1 MHTLLLPLLASAL
14 FPQGPQGYYR
24 QPTIHNDTIVFVAE
38 GDLWKVSTAGG
49 VATRLTSHPG
59 NESSP
64 QLSPDGSLVAFTA
77 QYEGPTEVYV
87 MPVAGGLPKRLTF
100 DAARCAVSGWAP
112 ASDATPA
119 RVIASTTRFS
129 TLPNAQLTL
138 IHPDSGAR
146 ELLPLAQAAEGAY
159 TDDGSLVFARLAFQ
173 GSQTK
178 RYKGGTAQ
186 NLWLFPKGADE
197 ARPLTADFP
206 GTSATPMFWN
216 GRVYFLSDR
225 DGTMEVF
232 SMKPDGSGLAQVTNH
247 DQPQQRLLD
256 AKGASIHNGR
266 IVYQLGA
273 DLWLCD
279 ANTGAAAPL
288 SISLDSDFD
297 QTRENWVEKPL
308 DYLSAASLSPD
319 GSRAVLTARG
329 QVFVA
334 PKESGR
340 LVEVT
345 RKDGVR
351 YRAAR
356 FMPDGKSLVMLSD
369 ESGEVE
375 LWSAPADGSA
385 SPTQLTS
392 DGVVLRWEAI
402 PSPDGSKIAHHDKN
416 QKLWVFDQASKAST
430 LVETNPT
437 DVFQSLTWSPDSRWL
452 AFSAYAPNFNRQIK
466 LFDTSTNTL
475 TSVTTDRFDSTDVA
489 FSADGKWL
497 YILSDRNIDT
507 TVNSPWGALQPEPY
521 FDNKSRLYLLSL
533 QRGNR
538 SPFRPA
544 DELFDPKADAK
555 AKDEPAKPSPD
566 TPDQPQ
572 ADPAKPADQQDAN
585 PDDKPDA
592 KPNDKPADKP
602 DDKPAPTPVLI
613 DLDGIH
619 TRLEQLPISP
629 GNFASLSANEKRIFW
644 LSSPTGAEG
653 RSLLALDI
661 ANKDIEPKTIASGLT
676 DYEVSRDGKSILLRK
691 RAGLFIIDA
700 SAGANADLAK
710 AALPLTN
717 WTFPIVPR
725 EEWRQMFIEAWRLER
740 DYFYDTQMHGTDWP
754 AILQRYLPLVDRVS
768 TRAELS
774 DLISQ
779 MVAELSALHT
789 FVRGGD
795 ERSGPDNIA
804 PASLGAVL
812 HADPAAGGYR
822 VAHIYQ
828 ADPDYPER
836 VSPLARPGVDVAVG
850 DLIEKVD
857 HRPALS
863 APDLGLLLRHRA
875 GKQVL
880 LTVRPAAGGDSRHV
894 VVTPISM
901 GSEEDLRY
909 HEWEHTRR
917 LAVEAA
923 DPSLGYLHLRA
934 MGADNMNE
942 FARGFYPV
950 FNRKGLIID
959 VRHNR
964 GGNID
969 SWVLSRLLRKAWF
982 FWQPRVGDP
991 FWNMQLAFRGH
1002 IVVLCNERTASDGE
1016 AFAEGIRRLNIGT
1029 VLGTRTWGGEIWLSS
1044 SNFLVDGGIAS
1055 ASEIGVY
1062 GPEGQWLI
1070 EGHGVDPDIV
1080 VDNLPHQTFKGKDA
1094 QLDAAIAL
1102 LQQKL
1107 RDQPVEVPPAPPHPD
1122 KSWGPNKRSR

>member
-1 MHTLLLPLLASAL
+1 MHTFLLPLVATAL
-14 FPQGPQGYYR
+14 LPHGPQGYYR
-24 QPTIHNDTIVFVAE
+24 QPTIHDDTIVFVAE

-59 NESSP
+59 NEGSP
-64 QLSPDGSLVAFTA
+64 QISPDGSLVAFTA

-87 MPVAGGLPKRLTF
+87 MPLSGGLPKRLTY
-100 DAARCAVSGWAP
+100 DAARCAVSGWKP
-112 ASDATPA
+112 GSGDAPA

-129 TLPNAQLTL
+129 TLPNTQLTL
-138 IHPDSGAR
+138 LNPETGAR
-146 ELLPLAQAAEGAY
+146 ELVPLAQAAEGVY

-186 NLWLFPKGADE
+186 NLWLFPAGGDE
-197 ARPLTADFP
+197 ARPLTP
-206 GTSATPMFWN
+206 NYTGTSATPMWWQ

-225 DGTMEVF
+225 DGTMELF
-232 SMKPDGSGLAQVTNH
+232 SMKPDGSGVAQVTNH

-256 AKGASIHNGR
+256 AKGASMHKGR

-279 ANTGAAAPL
+279 ANSGADTPL
-288 SISLDSDFD
+288 TITLDTDFD

-319 GSRAVLTARG
+319 GSRVALTARG
-329 QVFVA
+329 QVFVT

-402 PSPDGSKIAHHDKN
+402 PSPDGAKIAHHDKN
-416 QKLWVFDQASKAST
+416 QKLWVFDQTTKTST
-430 LVETNPT
+430 LVETNPM
-437 DVFQSLTWSPDSRWL
+437 DVFQSLAWSSDSRWL
-452 AFSAYAPNFNRQIK
+452 AYSSYATNFNRQIR
-466 LFDTSTNTL
+466 LFDTTTGAL
-475 TSVTTDRFDSTDVA
+475 TSLTTDRFDSTDVA

-497 YILSDRNIDT
+497 YVLSDRNIET
-507 TVNSPWGALQPEPY
+507 SVNSPWGPLQPEPY
-521 FDNKSRLYLLSL
+521 FDNKTRLFLISL
-533 QRGNR
+533 EKDAR

-555 AKDEPAKPSPD
+555 AKEEPAKPDPLKPDPEKPAPDSKPAEKTD
-566 TPDQPQ
+566 TP
-572 ADPAKPADQQDAN
+572 PAEP
-585 PDDKPDA
+585 DKPTE
-592 KPNDKPADKP
+592 KPSDKPAE
-602 DDKPAPTPVLI
+602 KPAPKPVLI
-613 DLDGIH
+613 DVDGIQG
-619 TRLEQLPISP
+619 RLEQLPIAP
-629 GNFASLSANEKRIFW
+629 GNFGSLAANEKRIFW
-644 LSSPTGAEG
+644 LSSPAGAEG
-653 RSLLALDI
+653 RNLMALDI
-661 ANKDIEPKTIASGLT
+661 SNKDIEPKTIASGLT
-676 DYEVSRDGKSILLRK
+676 DYELSRDGKSILLRK

-700 SAGANADLAK
+700 SVGANADLSK
-710 AALPLTN
+710 AGVPLTN
-717 WTFPIVPR
+717 WTFPITPR

-740 DYFYDTQMHGTDWP
+740 DYFYDTDMHGTDWP
-754 AILQRYLPLVDRVS
+754 SILQRYLPLVDRVS
-768 TRAELS
+768 TRTELS
-774 DLISQ
+774 DLIAQ

-812 HADPAAGGYR
+812 DADPAAGGFR
-822 VAHIYQ
+822 VAHIYR
-828 ADPDYPER
+828 ADPDYPDR
-836 VSPLARPGVDVAVG
+836 LSPLARPGVNVAVG
-850 DLIEKVD
+850 DLIERVD

-863 APDLGLLLRHRA
+863 APDLGLLLRQRA

-880 LTVRPAAGGDSRHV
+880 LTVRPAAGGDSRQV
-894 VVTPISM
+894 VVSPISM

-909 HEWEHTRR
+909 HEWEYTRR

-923 DPSLGYLHLRA
+923 DATLGYVHLRA
-934 MGADNMNE
+934 MGAENMNE

-1002 IVVLCNERTASDGE
+1002 VVVLCNERTASDGE
-1016 AFAEGIRRLNIGT
+1016 AFAEGIKRLNIGT
-1029 VLGTRTWGGEIWLSS
+1029 VIGTRTWGGEIWLSS
-1044 SNFLVDGGIAS
+1044 SNFLVDGGLAS

-1062 GPEGQWLI
+1062 GPEGEWLI

-1080 VDNLPHQTFKGKDA
+1080 VDNLPHQTFRGKDA
-1094 QLDAAIAL
+1094 QLEAAIAL
-1102 LQQKL
+1102 LQKKI
-1107 RDQPVEVPPAPPHPD
+1107 REQPVEVPPAPAHPD